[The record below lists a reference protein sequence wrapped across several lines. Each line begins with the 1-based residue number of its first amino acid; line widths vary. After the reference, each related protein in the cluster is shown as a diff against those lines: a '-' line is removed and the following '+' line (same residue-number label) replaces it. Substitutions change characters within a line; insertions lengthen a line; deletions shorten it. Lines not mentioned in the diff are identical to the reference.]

1 MPHILNNIDL
11 YNKLW
16 GETSDKIKISEQ
28 ILNRISV
35 LKSNWISVPF
45 VSLNVN
51 YNPFKLGMKGTL
63 NVL

>member
-1 MPHILNNIDL
+1 MPHILNNKDL
-11 YNKLW
+11 YKKLW
-16 GETSDKIKISEQ
+16 GETSDKFKISTH

-35 LKSNWISVPF
+35 LKTKWTSVPF

-51 YNPFKLGMKGTL
+51 DSPFKLDVKGTL